1 MPNVLP
7 TKGNLLAMK
16 RSRELAR
23 TGFDL
28 MDRKRNILVRELM
41 ALIEQAADIQS
52 RMEQTFSD
60 AYAALEN
67 ATISLGSCSSLAEG
81 VKIDRSLALQYRSVM
96 GVEIPILSADTS
108 NKYELPYGL
117 VETTSELDDAYAKFS
132 RAKRLLRDLAETE
145 NTIFRLA
152 YTIKKTQK
160 RANALKNV
168 VLPDLDET
176 IKRITDSLEEK
187 EREEFVRLKVIK
199 AHK

>member
-52 RMEQTFSD
+52 RMEQTFSE
-60 AYAALEN
+60 AYAALED

-81 VKIDRSLALQYRSVM
+81 VKIDQSLALQYRSVM

-108 NKYELPYGL
+108 NKHVLPYGL

-160 RANALKNV
+160 RANALQNV

-176 IKRITDSLEEK
+176 IKLITDSLEEK

>member
-16 RSRELAR
+16 RSRELAH

-41 ALIEQAADIQS
+41 ALIEQAEDIQD
-52 RMEQTFSD
+52 RMKRTFSE
-60 AYAALEN
+60 AYEALEN
-67 ATISLGSCSSLAEG
+67 ATISLGSCAALAEG
-81 VKIDRSLALQYRSVM
+81 VKVDTSLSLRYRSVM

-108 NKYELPYGL
+108 PKRELPYGF
-117 VETTSELDDAYAKFS
+117 VGTTSDLDNAYTKFS
-132 RAKRLLRDLAETE
+132 RAKLLLRDLSETE
-145 NTIFRLA
+145 NAIFRLA
-152 YTIKKTQK
+152 YQIKKTQK

-168 VLPDLDET
+168 VLPDLEET
-176 IKRITDSLEEK
+176 VKHITDSLEEK

-199 AHK
+199 ARG